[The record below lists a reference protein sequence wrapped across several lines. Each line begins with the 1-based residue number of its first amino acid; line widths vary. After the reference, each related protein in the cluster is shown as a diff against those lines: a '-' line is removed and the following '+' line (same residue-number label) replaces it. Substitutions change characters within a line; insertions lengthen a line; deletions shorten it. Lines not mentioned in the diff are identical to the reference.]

1 MTMSKKR
8 QAIWDKSGG
17 KCWYCGCDLPE
28 KGWHADHVEP
38 VLRIGGGKMIYKDNN
53 NDENLVPACHKC
65 NLHKHCSDLENYRRI
80 IEDGRREI
88 LASGKG
94 KALVRLGMLKIDDGP
109 VVFWFEKNG
118 KSNGG
123 GNEQD

>member
-1 MTMSKKR
+1 MNKKR
-8 QAIWDKSGG
+8 KAIWDKSGG

-28 KGWHADHVEP
+28 KGWHADHVDP
-38 VLRIGGGKMIYKDNN
+38 AIRIGGEMIHKDKD
-53 NDENLVPACHKC
+53 NDENLVPSCHKC

-94 KALVRLGMLKIDDGP
+94 KALVRLGILNMEDKP
-109 VVFWFEKNG
+109 VVFWFEENG
-118 KSNGG
+118 LG
-123 GNEQD
+123 